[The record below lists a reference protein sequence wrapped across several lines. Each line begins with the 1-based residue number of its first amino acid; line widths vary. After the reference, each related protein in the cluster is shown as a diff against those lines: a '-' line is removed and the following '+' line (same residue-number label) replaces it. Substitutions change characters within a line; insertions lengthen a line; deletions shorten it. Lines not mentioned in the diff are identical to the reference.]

1 MSRLVHSSNEMML
14 KSPYHEVN
22 QIYSSSSGE
31 EYEEKRIK
39 NEEMSKILTKLE
51 AVNSFIQHKSVDI
64 ENSVP
69 QTTQYIYSEQ
79 YSPNHSEEQDWGE
92 KDTDSEDSD
101 NEEETKIKAQENV
114 QIIPSNQFLTVEDY
128 DPEGL
133 YNQISNDMDEEENYR
148 NRYEKK
154 RQEYKS
160 SLFSSF
166 FALIRI
172 KLFGVRRKVEPIEMI
187 DVNIPK
193 SLSAFNESNE
203 KVNCLNYWILR
214 TRSKTM

>member
-1 MSRLVHSSNEMML
+1 MVL

-22 QIYSSSSGE
+22 RIYSSSSEE
-31 EYEEKRIK
+31 EYEEKRFR

-51 AVNSFIQHKSVDI
+51 AVNSFIQRKSVDI
-64 ENSVP
+64 GKRVP
-69 QTTQYIYSEQ
+69 QTTHIYGEEYLPNDSKEQ
-79 YSPNHSEEQDWGE
+79 NWDESDA
-92 KDTDSEDSD
+92 DSEDEDSNNED
-101 NEEETKIKAQENV
+101 NNEEETKIKAQE
-114 QIIPSNQFLTVEDY
+114 IEEIMPSNQFSTVEGY
-128 DPEGL
+128 DPERL
-133 YNQISNDMDEEENYR
+133 YNRISNDMNEEENYR

-172 KLFGVRRKVEPIEMI
+172 KLFGVRRKVEPIEVI
-187 DVNIPK
+187 DANIPK

-203 KVNCLNYWILR
+203 KINCFNSWIPL